1 MLNSSLNVAQLN
13 PTQLSERCKQS
24 SADNAH
30 EPYCFELF
38 RRAILRTVD
47 WSECWGCLISIYA
60 ILVKNWLRQKIH
72 DLSAEEFNDLVNEVF
87 VRFNQYFT
95 ADKLDKSNGQMRSV
109 MTYLKVTANSTAYDV
124 LRGRYRHPEDAV
136 DDDLLDQL
144 PDDVSTESQP
154 VMSVRQSLDAE
165 IERSELNKKIAQR
178 TDELLRNENER
189 AVYVLTF
196 LDELKP
202 KQILQLRPDLFRDE
216 SQIYE
221 IKRTLYKRLA
231 NDETLQSLYK
241 NHLELR

>member
-1 MLNSSLNVAQLN
+1 
-13 PTQLSERCKQS
+13 
-24 SADNAH
+24 
-30 EPYCFELF
+30 
-38 RRAILRTVD
+38 
-47 WSECWGCLISIYA
+47 
-60 ILVKNWLRQKIH
+60 
-72 DLSAEEFNDLVNEVF
+72 
-87 VRFNQYFT
+87 
-95 ADKLDKSNGQMRSV
+95 MRSV